1 MVKTSPVDAESK
13 TFAPERFFLGST
25 QGGGLVRDLAGR
37 LIDRC
42 QISTQGW
49 WDDKREAMYFDETFL
64 YESGRADIMNWT
76 VAPDHDGRMIAAL
89 AGSPAPVR
97 VWTDGDDYRIRFRRR
112 GETPLPSIY
121 LTFDTRFSVMAP
133 DSVLKVARVKL
144 FGVTLGVLTAFHR
157 RVEI

>member
-1 MVKTSPVDAESK
+1 MESV
-13 TFAPERFFLGST
+13 TFAPEEFFLGST
-25 QGGGLVRDLAGR
+25 QGGGLVRDFAGR

-49 WDDKREAMYFDETFL
+49 WDDKREAMYFDETFV
-64 YESGRADIMNWT
+64 YESGRVDIMNWT
-76 VAPDHDGRMIAAL
+76 VAPDADGSMVAAL
-89 AGSPAPVR
+89 AGAPAPVR
-97 VWTDGDDYRIRFRRR
+97 AWIDGGDYRIRFRRR

-144 FGVTLGVLTAFHR
+144 YGFTLGVLTAFQR
-157 RVEI
+157 KLEA